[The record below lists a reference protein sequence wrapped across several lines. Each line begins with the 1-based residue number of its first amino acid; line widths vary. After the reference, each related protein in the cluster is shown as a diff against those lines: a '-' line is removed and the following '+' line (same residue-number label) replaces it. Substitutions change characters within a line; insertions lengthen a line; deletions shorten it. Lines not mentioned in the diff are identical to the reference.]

1 MASRPGTCRQ
11 TVRSRMSRSPKLL
24 IAAAAL
30 ATLAGSVAFAGGPS
44 EKIEAKTEAKPP
56 QRFNIG
62 RAPSAEEIRGWD
74 IDVRPDG
81 QGLPVGK
88 GTVAQGEKLF
98 MDNCASCHGEFGEG
112 AGRWPVLAGGKGSL
126 TSDNPVKTVGSYWP
140 YASTLFD
147 YVRHAMPFGS
157 PQSLKVDEYYA
168 LVAYVLYLNDVITDQ
183 NFELSNSN
191 LATIKMPNEGGFI
204 MDDRSTSEK
213 AFWQKDP
220 CMKNCIAP
228 VKITG
233 RATAVDVT
241 PEDKD
246 GKPRGVE

>member
-1 MASRPGTCRQ
+1 
-11 TVRSRMSRSPKLL
+11 MSRSPKLI
-24 IAAAAL
+24 IAVALASLAGSAAL
-30 ATLAGSVAFAGGPS
+30 AGGSS
-44 EKIEAKTEAKPP
+44 EKPEAKPV

-62 RAPSAEEIRGWD
+62 RAPTTEEIRGWD

-168 LVAYVLYLNDVITDQ
+168 LVAYVLYLNDIVTDQ
-183 NFELSNSN
+183 NFELSNGN
-191 LATIKMPNEGGFI
+191 LATIKMPNEAGFI
-204 MDDRSTSEK
+204 MDDRATSEK
-213 AFWQKDP
+213 AFWQKEP

-233 RATAVDVT
+233 HATAVDVT
-241 PEDKD
+241 PEEGKD

>member
-1 MASRPGTCRQ
+1 
-11 TVRSRMSRSPKLL
+11 MSRSPKL
-24 IAAAAL
+24 IVAVAL
-30 ATLAGSVAFAGGPS
+30 ATFAGSVALAGGPG
-44 EKIEAKTEAKPP
+44 EKTAAKSEAKTEAKTENAAP

-62 RAPSAEEIRGWD
+62 RAPTVEEIRGWD

-81 QGLPVGK
+81 QGLPTGK

-183 NFELSNSN
+183 NFEL
-191 LATIKMPNEGGFI
+191 NERI
-204 MDDRSTSEK
+204 SPRSRCRTRAGSS
-213 AFWQKDP
+213 W
-220 CMKNCIAP
+220 M
-228 VKITG
+228 TG
-233 RATAVDVT
+233 L
-241 PEDKD
+241 
-246 GKPRGVE
+246 